1 MNKIKKF
8 YPIFFLI
15 IFCSFIYYYYQKNLD
30 DFQILKRI
38 DFKIFIQIVFLSFFY
53 LITEGLILK
62 NIVTTLKKKMS
73 LVESFFVM
81 NFTYF
86 CNTFIQ
92 FTGLGYRVYYINKK
106 KNIKVS
112 RFIKLSLD
120 TISCEVFI
128 FSLIGIFSLVFI
140 DFSSQKINISEY
152 IYISFLLFL
161 ILSIIYLLFL
171 VKITKKLKEILNY
184 FKFYKLDKLFNFFL
198 IVEESKKKFYL
209 RQSLVFLIQYIILF
223 SIFFIILK
231 KLEVNNSL
239 FISLI
244 TTSLVDFSFLMAFTP
259 YSVGITEFI
268 TLLGTKDIPLT
279 FVEIILLINIFRI
292 SMLIIYF
299 ILGPAFVL
307 FNLVFKK
314 NGM

>member
-1 MNKIKKF
+1 MSKIKKF
-8 YPIFFLI
+8 YPILFLI

-30 DFQILKRI
+30 DFQILNKI
-38 DFKIFIQIVFLSFFY
+38 DLKIFIQIIFLSFFY

-62 NIVTTLKKKMS
+62 NIVNTLKKNIS

-92 FTGLGYRVYYINKK
+92 FTGLGYRLYYLNKK
-106 KNIKVS
+106 KNIKIS
-112 RFIKLSLD
+112 GIIKLSFD
-120 TISCEVFI
+120 TIACEVFV
-128 FSLIGIFSLVFI
+128 FSLIGILSLIFI
-140 DFSSQKINISEY
+140 DYSSNKINISKV
-152 IYISFLLFL
+152 IYISFALFL
-161 ILSIIYLLFL
+161 IFSSIYLLFL
-171 VKITKKLKEILNY
+171 MTITKKIKKIFNY
-184 FKFYKLDKLFNFFL
+184 FKVYRLDKLFNFFL
-198 IVEESKKKFYL
+198 ESEEFKEKFYFK
-209 RQSLVFLIQYIILF
+209 QCLVFIIQYLILF

-231 KLEVNNSL
+231 KLEVNNFL

-299 ILGPAFVL
+299 TLGPAFVL
-307 FNLVFKK
+307 FNLIVKK